1 MSDDTTTEAIDSKR
15 AEREAD
21 ARRDAKIEQLERT
34 LADEREHSARLRSSV
49 NELNFQREILEKS
62 YSKQLEDARTRA
74 SAAEE
79 RTKEQQL
86 RIEEL
91 DGARQDAITLLTEA
105 QAEIDRLSNQRQ
117 LQNGQTGA
125 HSHQSASRSNRPA
138 SIVDSNDEL
147 SAEGTINTL
156 LDDAKWVR
164 DREPD
169 EEARMK
175 AQAEAQAA
183 EEAAQEDM
191 ISPDLVFT
199 AKAADN

>member
-1 MSDDTTTEAIDSKR
+1 MSDETTSEAIDSKR
-15 AEREAD
+15 EEREAN

-34 LADEREHSARLRSSV
+34 LADEREHVARLRSSV
-49 NELNFQREILEKS
+49 NEVNFQKEILEKS
-62 YSKQLEDARTRA
+62 YSKQLEDARARA
-74 SAAEE
+74 SSAEE
-79 RTKEQQL
+79 RTEELKL

-105 QAEIDRLSNQRQ
+105 QAEIDRLSNRPKQ
-117 LQNGQTGA
+117 
-125 HSHQSASRSNRPA
+125 HDSHTPVRGNPLTNRSNWPA
-138 SIVDSNDEL
+138 NVVETDDEL

-156 LDDAKWVR
+156 LDDARWVR
-164 DREPD
+164 DKEPD

-175 AQAEAQAA
+175 AQAEAQEA
-183 EEAAQEDM
+183 EEAAHEDM